1 MYVWTHVAKCLHMI
15 KQLSIKIWAKN
26 AKKLEKFP
34 KEIGKKFPVGRG
46 DVPPPPP
53 RPPLQFAIENEY
65 LGLTNGKI
73 SNYPTTHT
81 LDRIPTIWLEII
93 LPGKN
98 SKPLMSILFTM
109 VRFPP
114 TACIETYSIRAA
126 LEREWSYNLEM
137 SLTDQE
143 LCQLSYMLYQR
154 KLVHRMILKT
164 RFFHWGRVNSN
175 HRKTHF
181 LSFSTLIPRIHCLIR
196 HIICIFYVWTH
207 SNLNFGPISFFHQSC
222 ILKLKII
229 V

>member
-1 MYVWTHVAKCLHMI
+1 
-15 KQLSIKIWAKN
+15 
-26 AKKLEKFP
+26 
-34 KEIGKKFPVGRG
+34 
-46 DVPPPPP
+46 
-53 RPPLQFAIENEY
+53 
-65 LGLTNGKI
+65 
-73 SNYPTTHT
+73 
-81 LDRIPTIWLEII
+81 
-93 LPGKN
+93 
-98 SKPLMSILFTM
+98 MSILFTM

-114 TACIETYSIRAA
+114 TACIKTYSIRAA
-126 LEREWSYNLEM
+126 LEREWSYNLDM

-143 LCQLSYMLYQR
+143 LWQLSYMLYQR

-222 ILKLKII
+222 TLKLKIKVWCSGEYCHSPSFCWAELGNASEATTPPTTTQTLNRVYLSHFSSYWAEI
-229 V
+229 WHDNSLDDICRA